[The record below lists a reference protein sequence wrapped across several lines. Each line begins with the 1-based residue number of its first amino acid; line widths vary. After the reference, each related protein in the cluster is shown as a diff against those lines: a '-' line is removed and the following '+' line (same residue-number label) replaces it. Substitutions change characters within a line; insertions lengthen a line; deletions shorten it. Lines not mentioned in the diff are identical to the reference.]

1 MIEKILITGASG
13 YIGSH
18 IRKKHTKK
26 FETYFLVNNKSIKG
40 ISKKNLVNKNNIF
53 KKINYL
59 TYVIH
64 LAGIDDF
71 YKNKKYINK
80 KNKELNILIKKIIN
94 KYKPKKLIFTSTNRV
109 YENVKKKLI
118 NEKTKIISNSNY
130 AINKIKTENIIK
142 KSNCDYIIL
151 RLPSVI
157 SKKFSK
163 GLIFRLL
170 ENLKKN
176 EDINIYNPNS
186 LFNNVIHADEL
197 IKIIFFSIEKNN
209 IKNLVINTCSIKPL
223 KLIEVVKILK
233 KKVSSKS
240 KVNIKNT
247 KQKSKYYSTKLQNKI
262 FYNKISSTKKTLL
275 KLFS

>member
-1 MIEKILITGASG
+1 LIEKILITGASG